1 MDALGQESEGHI
13 PTKGKE
19 RKIILNILN
28 YYPCQKG
35 FKHIAYSFKFSLLRL
50 KFSILYLTLKTL
62 SYFMPIIQNHL
73 LSQIPP

>member
-1 MDALGQESEGHI
+1 MDALGQESECHT
-13 PTKGKE
+13 PTKRKKW
-19 RKIILNILN
+19 KIILNILN
-28 YYPCQKG
+28 YYPCQKE
-35 FKHIAYSFKFSLLRL
+35 FEHIAYSFKFPLLRL